1 VRRRP
6 PSDSPPEPTEDL
18 TSRSDVKRAN
28 RVVEETLAQLSQSLF
43 DMAKRKLATLE
54 LPEGVYEKVLDAQA
68 MKNPRARKR
77 QLGLVRVAL
86 RNTDWAVLQ
95 ERVRYLSEGRA
106 VPPPSVEGE
115 GPPEGASAVWVA
127 RLLGEGFAGLDA
139 FLAEYPRT
147 DRARLVD
154 LVRRVDRSTG
164 PQRTKAERK
173 LADVVTNILV
183 SGRR

>member
-1 VRRRP
+1 MRRP
-6 PSDSPPEPTEDL
+6 PSEAPSEHVEDL

-28 RVVEETLAQLSQSLF
+28 RVVEETLAQLSQLLF
-43 DMAKRKLATLE
+43 DMAPRKLAALE
-54 LPEGVYEKVLDAQA
+54 LPEAVYETLMDAQA

-86 RNTDWAVLQ
+86 RNADWAVIQ
-95 ERVRYLSEGRA
+95 ERARYVAEGRGL
-106 VPPPSVEGE
+106 PPPAAEGD
-115 GPPEGASAVWVA
+115 GPAEGASAVWVA

-147 DRARLVD
+147 DRARLID
-154 LVRRVDRSTG
+154 LVHRVDRSTG